1 MDLDPRLVTAFTVV
15 IGVPAVLIGYII
27 LTEQILRPIP
37 DKRRGSIRPWL
48 WLAPA
53 LAVLIVFLVY
63 PTIGT
68 VVRSFQNS
76 AGTAF
81 VGLDNYVYF
90 FTSPTTLGALKNNL
104 LWVILLTL
112 MTVGFGMLI
121 AVLVDRVRYESI
133 AKSVIFL
140 PLAIS
145 MVAAS
150 VIWRFMFL
158 YSPPD
163 QPQVGTLNA
172 FAGIFGAGPF
182 PWLQIQDFSFNTVLL
197 ILVMGWMWTGFCM
210 VIISAALKGISTE
223 LLEAAR
229 VDGANEWQVF
239 RGVTFPL
246 LLPTLAVVS
255 TTIVITALKAFDI
268 VYVMTGGNFD
278 TQVMAQS
285 MITEM
290 FTNAR
295 FGRASAVAVVLLLT
309 IIPVMVLNIRRFQAQ
324 EAIR

>member
-1 MDLDPRLVTAFTVV
+1 MDPRLTTALAVV
-15 IGVPAVLIGYII
+15 VGVPAVLFGYII

-37 DKRRGSIRPWL
+37 DRRRGTLRPWL
-48 WLAPA
+48 WLLPA
-53 LAVLIVFLVY
+53 LLFLAVFLVY

-68 VVRSFQNS
+68 IIHSFQNT
-76 AGTAF
+76 AGTKF

-90 FTSPTTLGALKNNL
+90 FTSPSTLGALKNNV

-112 MTVGFGMLI
+112 FTVGFGMLI
-121 AVLVDRVRYESI
+121 AVLVDRVRYESV
-133 AKSVIFL
+133 AKAVIFL

-158 YSPPD
+158 YNAPGEV
-163 QPQVGTLNA
+163 QTGTLNA
-172 FAGIFGAGPF
+172 IAGAFGAGPF
-182 PWLQIQDFSFNTVLL
+182 PWLQIEDFSFNTILL
-197 ILVMGWMWTGFCM
+197 IIVMAWMWTGFCM
-210 VIISAALKGISTE
+210 VIISAALKGISVE

-239 RGVTFPL
+239 RGIIFPL
-246 LLPTLAVVS
+246 LLPTLAVVG

-285 MITEM
+285 MIQEM
-290 FTNAR
+290 FTNAN
-295 FGRASAVAVVLLLT
+295 FGRASAVAVVLLIT
-309 IIPVMVLNIRRFQAQ
+309 IVPVMAINIRRFNAQ

>member
-1 MDLDPRLVTAFTVV
+1 MDPRLTTALAVV
-15 IGVPAVLIGYII
+15 VGVPAVLFGYII

-37 DKRRGSIRPWL
+37 DRRRGTLRPWL
-48 WLAPA
+48 WLLPA
-53 LAVLIVFLVY
+53 LLFLAVFLIY

-68 VVRSFQNS
+68 IIHSFQNT
-76 AGTAF
+76 AGTKF

-90 FTSPTTLGALKNNL
+90 FTSPSTLGALKNNV

-112 MTVGFGMLI
+112 FTVGFGMMI
-121 AVLVDRVRYESI
+121 AVLVDRVRYESV
-133 AKSVIFL
+133 AKAVIFL

-158 YSPPD
+158 YNAPGEV
-163 QPQVGTLNA
+163 QTGTLNA
-172 FAGIFGAGPF
+172 IAGAFGAGPF
-182 PWLQIQDFSFNTVLL
+182 PWLQIEDFSFNTVLL
-197 ILVMGWMWTGFCM
+197 IIVMAWMWTGFCM
-210 VIISAALKGISTE
+210 VIISAALKGISVE

-239 RGVTFPL
+239 RGIIFPL
-246 LLPTLAVVS
+246 LLPTLAVVG

-285 MITEM
+285 MIQEM
-290 FTNAR
+290 FTNAN
-295 FGRASAVAVVLLLT
+295 FGRASAVAVVLLVT
-309 IIPVMVLNIRRFQAQ
+309 IVPVMAINIRRFNAQ

>member
-1 MDLDPRLVTAFTVV
+1 MDPRLVTAIIVV
-15 IGVPAVLIGYII
+15 VGVPAVLIGYIV

-37 DKRRGSIRPWL
+37 DRRRATLRPWL
-48 WLAPA
+48 WLLPA
-53 LAVLIVFLVY
+53 LLFLIVFLVY

-68 VVRSFQNS
+68 IIHSFQNT
-76 AGTAF
+76 AGTKF
-81 VGLDNYVYF
+81 VGLDNFVYF
-90 FTSPTTLGALKNNL
+90 FTSPTTLGALKNNF

-112 MTVGFGMLI
+112 FTVGFGMII
-121 AVLVDRVRYESI
+121 AVLVDRVRYESV
-133 AKSVIFL
+133 AKAVIFL

-158 YSPPD
+158 YNAPGD
-163 QPQVGTLNA
+163 PQTGTLNA
-172 FAGIFGAGPF
+172 FVGVFGLGPF
-182 PWLQIQDFSFNTVLL
+182 PWLQIQDFSFNTILL
-197 ILVMGWMWTGFCM
+197 IVVMAWMWTGFCM
-210 VIISAALKGISTE
+210 VIISAALKGISVE

-239 RGVTFPL
+239 RGIIFPL
-246 LLPTLAVVS
+246 LLPTLAVVA
-255 TTIVITALKAFDI
+255 TTVVITALKAFDI

-285 MITEM
+285 MIQEM
-290 FTNAR
+290 FINGN
-295 FGRASAVAVVLLLT
+295 FGRASAVAVVLLIT
-309 IIPVMVLNIRRFQAQ
+309 IIPVMALNIRRFQAQ

>member
-1 MDLDPRLVTAFTVV
+1 MDPRLTTALAVV
-15 IGVPAVLIGYII
+15 VGVPAVLFGYII

-37 DKRRGSIRPWL
+37 DRRRGTLRPWL
-48 WLAPA
+48 WLLPA
-53 LAVLIVFLVY
+53 LAFLAVFLIY

-68 VVRSFQNS
+68 IIHSFQNT
-76 AGTAF
+76 AGTKF

-90 FTSPTTLGALKNNL
+90 FTSPSTLGALKNNV

-112 MTVGFGMLI
+112 LTVGFGMMI
-121 AVLVDRVRYESI
+121 AVLVDRVRYESM
-133 AKSVIFL
+133 AKAIIFL

-158 YSPPD
+158 YNAPGEV
-163 QPQVGTLNA
+163 QTGTLNA
-172 FAGIFGAGPF
+172 FVGLFGLGPF
-182 PWLQIQDFSFNTVLL
+182 PWLQVEDFSFNTVLL
-197 ILVMGWMWTGFCM
+197 IIVMAWMWTGFCM
-210 VIISAALKGISTE
+210 VIISAALKGISAE

-239 RGVTFPL
+239 RGIVFPL
-246 LLPTLAVVS
+246 LLPTLAVVA

-285 MITEM
+285 MIQEM
-290 FTNAR
+290 FTNGN
-295 FGRASAVAVVLLLT
+295 FGRASAVAVVLLIT
-309 IIPVMVLNIRRFQAQ
+309 IVPVMALNIRRFQAQ

>member
-1 MDLDPRLVTAFTVV
+1 MDPRLITAIIVV
-15 IGVPAVLIGYII
+15 VGVPAVLIGYIW
-27 LTEQILRPIP
+27 LTEQVLRPIP
-37 DKRRGSIRPWL
+37 DKRRGTLRPWL

-53 LAVLIVFLVY
+53 LLFLIVFLVY

-68 VVRSFQNS
+68 IIHSFQNS
-76 AGTAF
+76 AGTKF
-81 VGLDNYVYF
+81 VGLDNFVYF
-90 FTSPTTLGALKNNL
+90 FTSPTTLVALKNNV
-104 LWVILLTL
+104 LWVILLTAL
-112 MTVGFGMLI
+112 TVGFGMLI
-121 AVLVDRVRYESI
+121 AVLVDRVRYESV
-133 AKSVIFL
+133 AKAVIFL

-150 VIWRFMFL
+150 VIWTFMFL
-158 YSPPD
+158 YNAPG
-163 QPQVGTLNA
+163 QPQIGTLNA
-172 FAGIFGAGPF
+172 ALGIFGGGPIA
-182 PWLQIQDFSFNTVLL
+182 WLQTQTLSLNTIML
-197 ILVMGWMWTGFCM
+197 IIVMAWMWTGFCM
-210 VIISAALKGISTE
+210 VIISAALKGISVE

-239 RGVTFPL
+239 RRIVFPL

-285 MITEM
+285 MITQM
-290 FTNAR
+290 FTFQN
-295 FGRASAVAVVLLLT
+295 FGRASAVAVVLLIS
-309 IIPVMVLNIRRFQAQ
+309 IIPVMALNIRRFQAQ

>member
-1 MDLDPRLVTAFTVV
+1 MDPRLVTAIIVV
-15 IGVPAVLIGYII
+15 VGVPAVLIGYII

-37 DKRRGSIRPWL
+37 DRRRATLRPWL
-48 WLAPA
+48 WLLPA
-53 LAVLIVFLVY
+53 LLFLIVFLVY

-68 VVRSFQNS
+68 IIHSFQNT
-76 AGTAF
+76 AGTKF
-81 VGLDNYVYF
+81 VGLDNFVYF

-104 LWVILLTL
+104 LWVVLLTL
-112 MTVGFGMLI
+112 FTVGFGMII
-121 AVLVDRVRYESI
+121 AVLVDRVRYESV
-133 AKSVIFL
+133 AKAVIFL

-158 YSPPD
+158 YNAPGD
-163 QPQVGTLNA
+163 PQTGTLNA
-172 FAGIFGAGPF
+172 FVGVFGLGPF
-182 PWLQIQDFSFNTVLL
+182 PWLQIQDFSFNTILL
-197 ILVMGWMWTGFCM
+197 IVVMAWMWTGFCM
-210 VIISAALKGISTE
+210 VIISAALKGISVE

-239 RGVTFPL
+239 RGIIFPL
-246 LLPTLAVVS
+246 LLPTLAVVA
-255 TTIVITALKAFDI
+255 TTVVITALKAFDI

-285 MITEM
+285 MIQEM
-290 FTNAR
+290 FINGN
-295 FGRASAVAVVLLLT
+295 FGRASAVAVVLLIT
-309 IIPVMVLNIRRFQAQ
+309 IIPVMALNIRRFQAQ